1 MFKLYFNQFFYL
13 QSNTTRIAFFILF
26 ALIFLTTVFIG
37 ILITIFNKQEQKVPE
52 DLRSLS
58 QQLIWITI
66 FISPVVMYNIMTR
79 PLNGIIHLN
88 KIFGDYC
95 HPKLNIAEAIIGI
108 IIEIMSLVFSFF
120 V

>member
-1 MFKLYFNQFFYL
+1 MLYGLCFGIDLIYL
-13 QSNTTRIAFFILF
+13 GIA
-26 ALIFLTTVFIG
+26 VY
-37 ILITIFNKQEQKVPE
+37 NKQKVPE

-79 PLNGIIHLN
+79 PLNCIIHLD

-95 HPKLNIAEAIIGI
+95 HPKLNLAEAIIWI
-108 IIEIMSLVFSFF
+108 IIEIMRLLFSFF